1 MWVTD
6 ILRLL
11 KLHPPIQEAVRG
23 LGPETPPRLVCE
35 RKLRGVAELPADEQ
49 LRAAAEFVPGLIARG
64 PETPRGQVARSRSS
78 AGP

>member
-23 LGPETPPRLVCE
+23 LGPETPRLVCE
-35 RKLRGVAELPADEQ
+35 RKPRVVAELPADEQ